1 MTKEKKWIDDWFRW
15 MMKVHTIL
23 LSSGVFESSL
33 VCRNHMS
40 MKWAIQLIDCND
52 KGYKHWYQD
61 LLICHALF
69 CSNNPR
75 KIVKDLVNLFWS
87 VSAFKLI
94 SNWFVKRQEKLWVE
108 TGVTTKVFF
117 SCWLIRPHVT
127 VYKYYLTRSYDSLI
141 PILTQP
147 LTLISNLIRS
157 DSLLTDPYPIW
168 LITYWSLS
176 DLTHY
181 LLILIQS
188 DSFAYWCSL
197 SSLLIFTQL
206 AYWWSTKL
214 ADSYSFP
221 CI

>member
-108 TGVTTKVFF
+108 TGDHKWDDESEMVKGLCLVICLFNLVKGVINVG
-117 SCWLIRPHVT
+117 CIE
-127 VYKYYLTRSYDSLI
+127 RS
-141 PILTQP
+141 
-147 LTLISNLIRS
+147 
-157 DSLLTDPYPIW
+157 
-168 LITYWSLS
+168 
-176 DLTHY
+176 
-181 LLILIQS
+181 
-188 DSFAYWCSL
+188 
-197 SSLLIFTQL
+197 
-206 AYWWSTKL
+206 
-214 ADSYSFP
+214 
-221 CI
+221 